1 MCLQSPML
9 RSYNRLFVP
18 GSSRETI
25 VGCVKT
31 NLTFLQRKKCT
42 QLRLG
47 CLGLRIHTDRFLAI
61 KNTPAE
67 RLCVHCSMQAT
78 EDEIHFLCSCPRYNE
93 IRNKLYL
100 KVEDPSFQTL
110 NTENKYIYL
119 LTLRSLT
126 RHVANYLIDEKFGW
140 PTATLFLAPVEGW
153 KGPSGPAENLWPHL
167 K

>member
-1 MCLQSPML
+1 ML
-9 RSYNRLFVP
+9 FKNEFDISTEEKY
-18 GSSRETI
+18 
-25 VGCVKT
+25 
-31 NLTFLQRKKCT
+31 T
-42 QLRLG
+42 QPRLG

-67 RLCVHCSMQAT
+67 RLCVHCSVQAT

-126 RHVANYLIDEKFGW
+126 RHVANYIIEAWEIRQQG
-140 PTATLFLAPVEGW
+140 
-153 KGPSGPAENLWPHL
+153 N
-167 K
+167 